1 MRIISCHI
9 DNFGKLHNYDV
20 CFSDLTEVI
29 EKNGWGKST
38 LAQFIKAMFY
48 GLSGNARK
56 SITDNEFVHYTPWS
70 NESFTGRL
78 VFETNGRT
86 YIIIRDF
93 SYGKKGFFELRDAI
107 TNKISTDYSEK
118 IGEELFGMDRESFE
132 RTVFINESSKVLL
145 GATND
150 INAHIGNLSSAIDDI
165 NNYDVAEENL
175 NDYLNKMSPT
185 RKTGRIRIMKDELL
199 LKKEKIKTKETL
211 ERRIHEC
218 DQEIASLRANVE
230 KISQKKKIV
239 LEKYKKATETKIK
252 QLEEKN
258 LAAKNASSIK
268 AENEAEDGLVIR
280 RLLLFI
286 CCCMAGVICII
297 TGCMC
302 LVVIPYGGKDLNP
315 VRIIGIVSL
324 IIGFLMFTAGLLN
337 KRLIR
342 KKNDIKTKTGKDG
355 VIIDA
360 STGEDSGINEDF
372 NSAGEDSAINAVFKG
387 TGEDGARNAAFNS
400 AGEDGARNAAFK
412 STGEENAID
421 HILSDLDKR
430 YEITIRNIEAISKE
444 KEKLIEE
451 YEAILELSDKA
462 KDLEMEI
469 EKALDKYQKI
479 EKTRD
484 YLRKAKDNFLSKYLN
499 PVKKNF
505 DHYYKVL
512 SSNEFSSN
520 ELSSSAKYSDSISM
534 DTDVTLLVMDEGRQ
548 REISYMSDGIK
559 SLMGLA
565 LRFALCDAIFKN
577 EKPFIL
583 LDDPFTDLDDDNL
596 LRAKRLVK
604 DMAKDYQV
612 IYLSCSKVRG
622 LS

>member
-78 VFETNGRT
+78 VFETNGKT

-132 RTVFINESSKVLL
+132 RTVFIDESSKVLL

-150 INAHIGNLSSAIDDI
+150 INAHIGNLTSAIDDI

-302 LVVIPYGGKDLNP
+302 LVVIPYGGKGLNP
-315 VRIIGIVSL
+315 IRILGIVSL
-324 IIGFLMFTAGLLN
+324 IIGILMFTVGLLN

-342 KKNDIKTKTGKDG
+342 KKKKNDIKTKTGKDR

-372 NSAGEDSAINAVFKG
+372 NSAGED
-387 TGEDGARNAAFNS
+387 
-400 AGEDGARNAAFK
+400 GARNAAFK
-412 STGEENAID
+412 GTGEEDAIE
-421 HILSDLDKR
+421 HILADLDKR

-451 YEAILELSDKA
+451 YEVILELSDKA
-462 KDLEMEI
+462 KNLEMKI
-469 EKALDKYQKI
+469 EKELAKYQKI

-512 SSNEFSSN
+512 SSVEFSFDD
-520 ELSSSAKYSDSISM
+520 LSSNVQYADNISM
-534 DTDVTLLVMDEGRQ
+534 DTDMTLLVMDEGRE
-548 REISYMSDGIK
+548 RETDYMSDGIK